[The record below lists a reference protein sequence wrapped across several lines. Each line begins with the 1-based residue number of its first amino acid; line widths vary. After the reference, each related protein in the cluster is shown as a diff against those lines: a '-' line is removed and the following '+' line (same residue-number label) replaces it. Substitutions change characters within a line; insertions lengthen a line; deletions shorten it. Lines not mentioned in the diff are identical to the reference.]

1 LVFATTHYPFLNV
14 AFLFSFA
21 LTLGLTGACVLY
33 GKRRPVGKPLDWG
46 EAVVAA
52 TVVFFIMFL
61 AYGVVP
67 HQWLLH
73 AGNELSW
80 RSDKIVYGPWNILKP
95 STKGGPLPFTIS
107 FQTIQDIVV
116 VLIYAFFLTL
126 HVGLWTWWQRRGRVK
141 PAQAELPASS
151 YGRPLVKKA

>member
-1 LVFATTHYPFLNV
+1 VVFASTHYPFLNV
-14 AFLFSFA
+14 AFLFAFF
-21 LTLGLTGACVLY
+21 LTLGLTGLVVLY
-33 GKRRPVGKPLDWG
+33 GKRRPIGKPVDWG
-46 EAVVAA
+46 EAVFGA
-52 TVVFFIMFL
+52 TIVFLIMFL

-67 HQWLLH
+67 SQWLLH

-95 STKGGPLPFTIS
+95 QVKGGHLPFTIS
-107 FQTIQDIVV
+107 FQTIQDLVV

-126 HVGLWTWWQRRGRVK
+126 HVYLWTWWQKRGKAK
-141 PAQAELPASS
+141 PKQAELPSSS